1 MSRIANV
8 LKNKNKI
15 SRQEE
20 RLRQEKIN
28 EVKSDALYM
37 MRLTEDLKKVDLLFE
52 DASLEEIKV
61 SVEDRDQAKFM
72 KACYSELMSE
82 YEVKQFGAIISIR
95 RKAVAF
101 Y

>member
-1 MSRIANV
+1 MSRIRDV

-15 SRQEE
+15 AKQEE
-20 RLRQEKIN
+20 RIRQEKIS
-28 EVKSDALYM
+28 EVKSDALYT
-37 MRLTEDLKKVDLLFE
+37 MRLTEDLKKVDMLFE
-52 DASLEEIKV
+52 DSTLEEIRVKV
-61 SVEDRDQAKFM
+61 NERDQAKFM

-82 YEVKQFGAIISIR
+82 YEIRQFGDIVVIR